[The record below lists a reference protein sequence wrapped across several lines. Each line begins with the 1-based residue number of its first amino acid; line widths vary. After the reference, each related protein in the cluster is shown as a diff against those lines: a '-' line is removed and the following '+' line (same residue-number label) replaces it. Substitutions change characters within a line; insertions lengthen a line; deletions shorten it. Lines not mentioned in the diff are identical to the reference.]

1 MGCRRWSV
9 LCPLLLVLLVFLTS
23 LPAAVLA
30 QGESKKAMS
39 ISSTAAQPIEITA
52 DRIDYLQETEV
63 YEASGHV
70 VIVQGP
76 LRLTADHVTI
86 MMLPGTLVA
95 TGHARLTD
103 PMSEVQAERLELNVN
118 TDAGVIT
125 NGTMYMKDSN
135 TSVKG
140 RLIQRFSED
149 HYRVKEGSFT
159 NCNAKEGQVPAWRF
173 TFKDMDLNAGESF
186 YGKDVWF
193 CINDIPLVPLPSL
206 NFPMQAQRKTG
217 FLMPNAGYDTKFGA
231 HYRQEF
237 FWAMNPS
244 QDLMIIPDYLS
255 ERGYGGDLE
264 YRYIL
269 SKRSKG
275 QWLFN
280 YIHDNV
286 VKRDR
291 AQLIGTHTQEINP
304 DLSIKAK
311 SYIMTDHT
319 ILNDLSNSGVLRAS
333 PSQESIL
340 NMNQRFT
347 SGNVY
352 VLGQYLQ
359 PAGIGGPDTFQRWP
373 EIGHN
378 FVNWAPFDGPVLA
391 GAESTYTYF
400 GREQGFGYSRADIMP
415 SLATDP
421 VSLGHVVAIQP
432 KVNLRGVYY
441 SRGVTTEKVVHR
453 ETLWAS
459 VDANSR
465 LTRQFALADGA
476 HLLHTIEPDVIYE
489 FVPPTDQSQIIQ
501 VDAVDDLSKK
511 NLVTY
516 KIRSRLL
523 EQGAQ
528 GSSFNWLDLT
538 VAQSYHPGSVQS
550 LARQFIPPV
559 APNFGSLTQ
568 PLQPAMTAITGKKFS
583 DIWGRVVIGNTTP
596 TIPGVKPVSLTVD
609 TFFDPYRG
617 NFSQWNTD
625 VRYQQ
630 ADRWY
635 LELGQRYTRDGNRVR
650 RGDIWNPISFN
661 EVFAPTTE
669 VQYATATGAVR
680 LPYGVTVGARTYYD
694 IKNHQRPETDVV
706 GVYQNPC
713 RCWSFSLYYIQFPD
727 RTQFN
732 FLISLTGIGATEG
745 IGTELIKSILHPLLK
760 DEKGLP
766 WPTKPGRSTTTINP
780 AAQGTVTR

>member
-9 LCPLLLVLLVFLTS
+9 LSPLPLVLLVFLTS
-23 LPAAVLA
+23 LPATVLA
-30 QGESKKAMS
+30 QSEPKKTLS
-39 ISSTAAQPIEITA
+39 VQSTAAQPVQITA
-52 DRIDYLQETEV
+52 DRIDFLRGPEV
-63 YEASGHV
+63 YEADGNV

-76 LRLTADHVTI
+76 IKLTADHVSI
-86 MMLPGTLVA
+86 MTLSGTLIA

-103 PMSEVQAERLELNVN
+103 PTSEMQAERLELNVN
-118 TDAGVIT
+118 TDAGVVT
-125 NGTMYMKDSN
+125 NGTLYMKDSN
-135 TSVKG
+135 TLVTG
-140 RLIQRFSED
+140 RLLQRFSED
-149 HYRVKEGSFT
+149 HYRAKEGSFT
-159 NCNAKEGQVPAWRF
+159 NCDAKDGKIPAWRF

-193 CINDIPLVPLPSL
+193 CINDMPLFPLPSL
-206 NFPMQAQRKTG
+206 NYPLQTARKTG
-217 FLMPNAGYDTKFGA
+217 FLVPNAGYDTKFGV

-237 FWAMNPS
+237 FWAISPS

-255 ERGYGGDLE
+255 QRGAGGDLE

-269 SKRSKG
+269 DKRSKG

-280 YIHDNV
+280 YIRDNV
-286 VKRDR
+286 LNKNR
-291 AQLIGTHTQEINP
+291 AQLIGSHMQEVNP

-311 SYIMTDHT
+311 SYLMSDRT
-319 ILNDLSNSGVLRAS
+319 ILNNLANSGVLRAS

-340 NMNQRFT
+340 NVDQRFT
-347 SGNVY
+347 HGNVY
-352 VLGQYLQ
+352 ALGQFLQ
-359 PAGIGGPDTFQRWP
+359 PVGVGGQDTFQRLP

-378 FVNWAPFDGPVLA
+378 FVNWAPFDGPVLT

-400 GREQGFGYSRADIMP
+400 GREQGFGYSRADLMP
-415 SLATDP
+415 SLSTDP

-441 SRGVTTEKVVHR
+441 TRGVTTEKVVHR

-465 LTRQFALADGA
+465 LTRQFPLADGT

-516 KIRSRLL
+516 KVRSRVL
-523 EQGAQ
+523 EQGSQ

-538 VAQSYHPGSVQS
+538 VAQSYHPGAVQT

-559 APNFGSLTQ
+559 APNFGSITQ
-568 PLQPAMTAITGKKFS
+568 PLQPAMTTIAGRKFS
-583 DIWGRVVIGNTTP
+583 DIWGRAVIGNTTS

-635 LELGQRYTRDGNRVR
+635 VEVGERYTRDGNRVR

-669 VQYATATGAVR
+669 VLFGTATGAVR
-680 LPYGVTVGARTYYD
+680 LPHGVTVGARTYYD
-694 IKNHQRPETDVV
+694 FKNNQRPETDVV

-713 RCWSFSLYYIQFPD
+713 RCWSLALYYIQFPD

-760 DEKGLP
+760 DERGLP
-766 WPTKPGRSTTTINP
+766 WPTKPGRSTSTTAP
-780 AAQGTVTR
+780 TQGTVTR